1 MARRR
6 IVPVGRLA
14 PRPDFQAILG
24 NAARVAIIGMGIA
37 ALVAVLHL
45 ARVILAP
52 VALAIVIGLMF
63 GPVAGRM
70 ERYGAPPPVSAILV
84 VILFIAIILAFVT
97 GFSVPLAAWLERLP
111 EIWRTLQA
119 AIRDWQGVISTVS
132 AAQEQLR
139 GLFGNGG
146 AMSVKIDDG
155 GAVESAAIIAPSILA
170 QLIIF
175 LASMYFFLASRE
187 DFRVAVLRLCVGRR
201 MRWRVAHIFRD
212 VEILVSRYLLSI
224 TLINIGL
231 GALVGLGLWAAGVE
245 SALLWGVLAG
255 GLNYVIYVGPA
266 IMTVI
271 LVGVGLASFEGWAF
285 LVPPLI
291 YLFFNFLEAQ
301 FVTPHVVGRSVTLN
315 PFVVFLSIVFWLW
328 LWGPIGGFVAVPL
341 VLILY
346 TIFVNIVPVAEAAQV
361 GRKGPARGRG

>member
-1 MARRR
+1 
-6 IVPVGRLA
+6 
-14 PRPDFQAILG
+14 
-24 NAARVAIIGMGIA
+24 
-37 ALVAVLHL
+37 
-45 ARVILAP
+45 
-52 VALAIVIGLMF
+52 MF

-70 ERYGAPPPVSAILV
+70 ERYGAPPAVSAILV
-84 VILFIAIILAFVT
+84 VILFIAIILVFVT

-201 MRWRVAHIFRD
+201 MRWRV
-212 VEILVSRYLLSI
+212 
-224 TLINIGL
+224 
-231 GALVGLGLWAAGVE
+231 
-245 SALLWGVLAG
+245 
-255 GLNYVIYVGPA
+255 
-266 IMTVI
+266 
-271 LVGVGLASFEGWAF
+271 
-285 LVPPLI
+285 
-291 YLFFNFLEAQ
+291 
-301 FVTPHVVGRSVTLN
+301 
-315 PFVVFLSIVFWLW
+315 
-328 LWGPIGGFVAVPL
+328 
-341 VLILY
+341 
-346 TIFVNIVPVAEAAQV
+346 
-361 GRKGPARGRG
+361 